1 MSLQVAPM
9 ATLNW
14 RTDVQY
20 FEGIVKLENVPGG
33 LRPGMTAEVEIAMP
47 RLDNVLAVPSEAFG
61 SKTATTF
68 VSSCTKTVW
77 SGARSSWDR
86 SPPTLSEVTAGLEEG
101 EQDRRQSAGNDDLE
115 REARRVRTDLTS
127 AANRRRSRC
136 CLRRCG
142 RRVALIESNADG
154 LERTKCGAEPDF
166 GVNRAAAP
174 GRSKIVVTSSQADV
188 WQPATKTPWVP
199 NAPCPIP
206 LAPPQHRI
214 PRSPMPLWWRAALLC
229 GGVLLVQKGRL
240 TWPPYQLL
248 SSLSTLA
255 GCLALVGP
263 LILIRSG
270 EIEGSLGELLWL
282 TGGLLV
288 WFFDIEAVVQG
299 QWKTMPWA
307 TPLHDRTL
315 GLAILAVLLAGWK
328 CGLAG
333 RNWSWTNVTG
343 WLLSAF
349 WVGMAF
355 CSWFLAPAWRA
366 GLAAR

>member
-1 MSLQVAPM
+1 MSCG
-9 ATLNW
+9 W
-14 RTDVQY
+14 R
-20 FEGIVKLENVPGG
+20 P
-33 LRPGMTAEVEIAMP
+33 RPHGCQT
-47 RLDNVLAVPSEAFG
+47 
-61 SKTATTF
+61 
-68 VSSCTKTVW
+68 
-77 SGARSSWDR
+77 
-86 SPPTLSEVTAGLEEG
+86 
-101 EQDRRQSAGNDDLE
+101 
-115 REARRVRTDLTS
+115 RRVQFYSLRLGIEPRD
-127 AANRRRSRC
+127 RQCRCWSRPS
-136 CLRRCG
+136 L
-142 RRVALIESNADG
+142 V
-154 LERTKCGAEPDF
+154 CGA
-166 GVNRAAAP
+166 A
-174 GRSKIVVTSSQADV
+174 
-188 WQPATKTPWVP
+188 
-199 NAPCPIP
+199 
-206 LAPPQHRI
+206 
-214 PRSPMPLWWRAALLC
+214 
-229 GGVLLVQKGRL
+229 LLVQKGRL

-299 QWKTMPWA
+299 RWKTMPWA
-307 TPLHDRTL
+307 TPLNDRTL

-328 CGLAG
+328 CGLAD

-355 CSWFLAPAWRA
+355 CSWFLVPAVRA